1 MPAATATR
9 SLVGLDERVV
19 VITGASRGIGRA
31 LAERLAERGGRVV
44 LAGRNLEAAEAVAAG
59 IRQRGGAAQAI
70 QCDVTDEPSVAA
82 LVERAAAWGG
92 ALDILINNAGLVVI
106 RPHEEITLT
115 EWRHVLDTNLTGA
128 WLCTKH
134 ASPWLRRSR
143 CGRVVNMAS
152 VSGVVGM
159 AGRSL
164 YGSSKAALI
173 HLTRVLAL
181 EFVVDHVT
189 VNAIAPG
196 PIDTEMTR
204 DLFRQLPE
212 QRERVL
218 SSIPAGRQ
226 GQPDEIVAGMLYL
239 LSPEA
244 AFMTGQVLYIDGGMS
259 VTGALGRP

>member
-1 MPAATATR
+1 M
-9 SLVGLDERVV
+9 LDDRVV
-19 VITGASRGIGRA
+19 VVTGASRGIGRA
-31 LAERLAERGGRVV
+31 IAEHLAARGNRVV
-44 LAGRNLEAAEAVAAG
+44 LAGRGLDAAEAVVAG
-59 IRQRGGAAQAI
+59 IRQRGGTAEAI
-70 QCDVTDEPSVAA
+70 RCDVTDESSVAA
-82 LVERAAAWGG
+82 LVERTTAWGG
-92 ALDILINNAGLVVI
+92 GLDVLINNAGLVLI
-106 RPHEEITLT
+106 RPHEQISLA
-115 EWRHVLDTNLTGA
+115 EWRQVLDTNLTGA

-173 HLTRVLAL
+173 FLTRVLAL
-181 EFVVDHVT
+181 EFIADGVT

-212 QRERVL
+212 QREDVL
-218 SSIPAGRQ
+218 ASIPAGRQ

-239 LSPEA
+239 ISPEA
-244 AFMTGQVLYIDGGMS
+244 SFMTGQVLYIDGGMS
-259 VTGALGRP
+259 VTGGHVRP